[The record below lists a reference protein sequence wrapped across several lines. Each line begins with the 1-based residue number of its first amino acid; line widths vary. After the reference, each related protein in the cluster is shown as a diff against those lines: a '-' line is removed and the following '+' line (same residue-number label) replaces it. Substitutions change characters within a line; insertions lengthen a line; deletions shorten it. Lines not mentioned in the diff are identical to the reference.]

1 MIFLQN
7 KQILLILE
15 LLYVIIEL
23 KRYQRRNRYGQW
35 NAWQSHQH
43 CTKEEF
49 ITKRA
54 WRFAER
60 FKQGRIK
67 MENGEATPR
76 SETLIKL
83 YDILELNKT
92 EILGFEQKYDSKEL
106 TV

>member
-1 MIFLQN
+1 M
-7 KQILLILE
+7 ILE

-23 KRYQRRNRYGQW
+23 KRYQRRNRYGQR

-43 CTKEEF
+43 CTKAKEL

-67 MENGEATPR
+67 MGKRRSNTEAGNAYKAVR
-76 SETLIKL
+76 YS
-83 YDILELNKT
+83 
-92 EILGFEQKYDSKEL
+92 
-106 TV
+106 